1 MTKKFRLKRSD
12 ELKIL
17 QIKLENT
24 TFLINRA
31 KGDLEQ
37 AQRTLTY
44 VMEKLQKLINRYEYK
59 PKAKTVNL
67 QTKEAEKT

>member
-24 TFLINRA
+24 AFLINRA

-37 AQRTLTY
+37 AQRTLQY
-44 VMEKLQKLINRYEYK
+44 VMEKLQKLINRYDK
-59 PKAKTVNL
+59 PKHVTPV
-67 QTKEAEKT
+67 TREAEKA